1 MTLSICSVK
10 TSKWVGDCFIY
21 TTASNKLSYLI
32 GDQSHV
38 INHFDQ
44 PMYLLGYIPAQSRL
58 YLADKDVNVYSY
70 TLSVAVIDYQT
81 AVLRGDMDGAA
92 AILPTIPTDQ
102 RSRVARF
109 LEAQDLQELAI
120 SVTTDADHKFDLA
133 IALDDLDVALDL
145 ARSAPQVGS
154 EPKWKTVGD
163 KALAAWKIDLAEE
176 CFKNAGD
183 LPALL
188 LIYSSVGSRDGMAW
202 LAKTA
207 RELDAQ
213 SDAHTR
219 SALLTDES
227 TYSFIRPSRQEPPQ
241 HCLHGLPPARRR
253 CVLCRPARRDRSNPR
268 GGHVCA
274 DVRAQPGA
282 GRRREVAG
290 RARERGQEEGR

>member
-1 MTLSICSVK
+1 
-10 TSKWVGDCFIY
+10 VGDCFIY

-92 AILPTIPTDQ
+92 EILPTIPTDQ

-109 LEAQDLQELAI
+109 LEAQDLQELAL

-207 RELDAQ
+207 RECGSGPCPRLRA
-213 SDAHTR
+213 TLTRPR
-219 SALLTDES
+219 SARQSPRACTISPSPPSSSLATSPRASTCSSRRTES
-227 TYSFIRPSRQEPPQ
+227 P
-241 HCLHGLPPARRR
+241 RRR
-253 CVLCRPARRDRSNPR
+253 CLRGHTRPAWCRPSSKS
-268 GGHVCA
+268 
-274 DVRAQPGA
+274 
-282 GRRREVAG
+282 GRLSS
-290 RARERGQEEGR
+290 